1 MASQALH
8 AGIRARP
15 GCTIG
20 QAALASGVSAKM
32 IRYYES
38 IGLIRPASR
47 SAGNYRTYDGA
58 DIQTLRFIARARSLG
73 FSVDRITRLL
83 ALWREPARN
92 SADVKVVALRHVADL
107 DERIRALQGMRAAI
121 ESLAEHCHGDERPE
135 CPILDD
141 LAAGRAEP
149 CGHHG

>member
-1 MASQALH
+1 MASQALQ

-15 GCTIG
+15 GGTIG

-32 IRYYES
+32 IRYYET

-47 SAGNYRTYDGA
+47 SAGNYRTYEAA

-73 FSVDRITRLL
+73 FSVDKITRLL
-83 ALWREPARN
+83 ALWREPGRN
-92 SADVKVVALRHVADL
+92 SADVKAVALRHVADL
-107 DERIRALQGMRAAI
+107 DERIRALQRMRAAI
-121 ESLAEHCHGDERPE
+121 ENLAAHCHGDDRPD

-141 LAAGRAEP
+141 LAAERTER
-149 CGHHG
+149 CEHHG